1 MYDVIVVG
9 LGGMGGAI
17 AYHLARRGRRV
28 LGLDRFT
35 PPHDAGSSHGRSRII
50 RQAYFEDPAYVPLLL
65 RAYELWEALA
75 KDAGETLLVKT
86 GGLMIGTPDSAI
98 VAGSTESARR
108 HGLSYRMLSP
118 EDVGRWFPAFRLEP
132 HEVAVY
138 EEAAGVLFPEK
149 TVAAHLRLAQA
160 AGAELR
166 FGEPVE
172 SWVAGDGSVSV
183 RTPQG
188 RYQAERLVLA
198 AGAWNPGLLGG
209 TFPLEVERQ
218 VSLWFRPAE
227 RPDWFEDHFPI
238 FVWDR
243 GDEPALYGLPGLEG
257 EGIKVGLHH
266 GGLRG
271 DPDALSREVTP
282 ADVEPVQ
289 RLLARRLP
297 LLDPEPQ
304 RAAVCLYTNTPDLHF
319 LVGPH
324 PDHPAVLLAGGFS
337 GHGFKFVPV
346 IGEAVADL
354 VEGKARPDLALFSP
368 ARFRPAPEQGR
379 S

>member
-9 LGGMGGAI
+9 LGGMGGAV

-28 LGLDRFT
+28 LGLDRLA
-35 PPHDAGSSHGRSRII
+35 PPHDAGSSHGMSRII

-65 RAYELWEALA
+65 RAYELWEALER
-75 KDAGETLLVKT
+75 DAGETLLVKT

-108 HGLSYRMLSP
+108 HGLQYRMLSP

-149 TVAAHLRLAQA
+149 TVAAHLRLARA

-166 FGEPVE
+166 LNEPVE
-172 SWVAGDGSVSV
+172 SWVAGPSSVSV
-183 RTPQG
+183 RTTAG

-198 AGAWNPGLLGG
+198 AGAWNPRLLGG
-209 TFPLEVERQ
+209 FFPMEVERQ

-227 RPDWFEDHFPI
+227 RPDWFGEHFPVFI
-238 FVWDR
+238 WDR
-243 GDEPALYGLPGLEG
+243 GAEPALYGLPGLNG

-266 GGLRG
+266 GGQLG
-271 DPDALSREVTP
+271 DPDRLSREVTA
-282 ADVEPVQ
+282 ADIEPVQ

-297 LLDPEPQ
+297 LLDPEPE
-304 RAAVCLYTNTPDLHF
+304 RAAVCLYTNTPDLNF

-324 PDHPAVLLAGGFS
+324 PDQPAVLLAAGFS
-337 GHGFKFVPV
+337 GHGFKFGPV

-354 VEGKARPDLALFSP
+354 VEGKDRPDLALFDP
-368 ARFRPAPEQGR
+368 GRYRPERGR